1 MRRWIVPAAIF
12 VIMALTHTLYL
23 VSLRSS
29 AVISESDGA
38 VTEFVKGR
46 VVRLLDTKVF
56 EQPSSVNHMLEVEL
70 LGGRFKGKR
79 IVLRN
84 VIRPLGL
91 PLMNRYISAGDVIL
105 CRVSGEGDK
114 LSAMGLIQEYS
125 RDGFIIYM
133 TGGLL
138 MLIVLVGRVQGVRNA
153 FALIFSG
160 LAIYFI
166 MLPMLR
172 RGIDP
177 ILSVCVTSAAIAIV
191 ALLMIIGPNR
201 KSFSAILGTI
211 GGVLISVLLVI
222 YAQKKLYLT
231 GMATANVASILEA
244 LAKTQY
250 DFGRLLL
257 GGMIIGVLGVAMDAS
272 IDVASAMDEI
282 KRADPDITPW
292 RLIRAGMNVGTDVL
306 GTMSNTLVFAY
317 FGLRLLLVMASLG
330 TKIFAQTWMQLL
342 SVEVISA
349 EVVRILAGSI
359 GMVMTIPLTA
369 LIAGFWYC
377 RKPKPKF

>member
-1 MRRWIVPAAIF
+1 
-12 VIMALTHTLYL
+12 
-23 VSLRSS
+23 
-29 AVISESDGA
+29 
-38 VTEFVKGR
+38 
-46 VVRLLDTKVF
+46 
-56 EQPSSVNHMLEVEL
+56 
-70 LGGRFKGKR
+70 
-79 IVLRN
+79 
-84 VIRPLGL
+84 
-91 PLMNRYISAGDVIL
+91 
-105 CRVSGEGDK
+105 
-114 LSAMGLIQEYS
+114 
-125 RDGFIIYM
+125 
-133 TGGLL
+133 

-160 LAIYFI
+160 LVIYFV

-172 RGIDP
+172 KGIDP
-177 ILSVCVTSAAIAIV
+177 ILSVCVTSAAIATV

-211 GGVLISVLLVI
+211 GGVLISVLMVI

-244 LAKTQY
+244 LARTQY
-250 DFGRLLL
+250 DFGKLLM

-282 KRADPDITPW
+282 RRADPDITPW
-292 RLIRAGMNVGTDVL
+292 RLIKAGMNVGTDVL
-306 GTMSNTLVFAY
+306 GTMSNTLIFAY
-317 FGLRLLLVMASLG
+317 FGLRLLMMVSLR
-330 TKIFAQTWMQLL
+330 TEIFAQTWMQVL

-349 EVVRILAGSI
+349 EIVRILAGSI